1 MAELSSG
8 SFTAALLLRMP
19 GSTWF
24 PDEEKTG
31 RNHQW
36 TRIDLRITHYVL
48 RITHY
53 VLRITH
59 YYLATKEPGAAK
71 PQANYFSQRRGGAK
85 AARNLFGGLGD
96 FAA

>member
-1 MAELSSG
+1 MNTNGHELIY
-8 SFTAALLLRMP
+8 A
-19 GSTWF
+19 
-24 PDEEKTG
+24 
-31 RNHQW
+31 
-36 TRIDLRITHYVL
+36 LRITY
-48 RITHY
+48 Y

-59 YYLATKEPGAAK
+59 YYLATKEPNAAK